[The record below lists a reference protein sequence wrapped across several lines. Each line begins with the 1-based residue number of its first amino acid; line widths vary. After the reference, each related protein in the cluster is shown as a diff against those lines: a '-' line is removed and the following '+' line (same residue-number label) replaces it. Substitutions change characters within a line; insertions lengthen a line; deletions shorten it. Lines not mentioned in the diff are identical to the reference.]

1 MEPQLV
7 VCSGQPVLMGAKGAV
22 NLIAI
27 PVIAAEKAKYVV
39 FAKVIRQALSNV
51 N

>member
-1 MEPQLV
+1 MDPQLV
-7 VCSGQPVLMGAKGAV
+7 VCSGQPVLMGPKGAV

-27 PVIAAEKAKYVV
+27 PVTTAEKAKYVV
-39 FAKVIRQALSNV
+39 LAKVVRQALINV